1 MNINDIPTLTQEEVR
16 TLAEHHTAKA
26 REHEM
31 ERKAAMERASW
42 PREQRTSLYRDLVQ
56 AETHR
61 QYRDQRA
68 ERAMEFLRLLP
79 INTAH
84 AVLGF
89 VPSEG
94 KGPYCNF
101 DVYAST

>member
-26 REHEM
+26 REHEGT
-31 ERKAAMERASW
+31 RKEAMRKSAL
-42 PREQRTSLYRDLVQ
+42 PRDQRTSLYMDL
-56 AETHR
+56 AEAEDHR

-79 INTAH
+79 VNTAH

-89 VPSEG
+89 VPAEG

-101 DVYAST
+101 DVYGNI